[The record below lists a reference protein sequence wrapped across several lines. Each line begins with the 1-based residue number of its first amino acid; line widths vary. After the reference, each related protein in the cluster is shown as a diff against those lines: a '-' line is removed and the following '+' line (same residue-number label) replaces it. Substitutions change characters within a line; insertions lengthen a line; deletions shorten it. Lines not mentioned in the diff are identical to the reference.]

1 MRQCTKRLCLSKR
14 ITANDNKICVLYNCA
29 FLLHKKP
36 QLHSPKGVQNG
47 KFCPICLLKSR
58 NMIIKGEPCFCGNTL
73 RFFGKGTAHGTLC
86 QKIRWKKACANNKN
100 CAQQSRF
107 TGYRKPTPIIQKN
120 TVVKVR
126 YAFHLDKI
134 KFCKEFVFCPFPFP
148 FPFPVGK
155 GKTDLWAFIPWQP
168 VYKVLYLET
177 DRRAFV
183 FHYHPVSPRQNNLQD
198 GCFVGW
204 YSPKKPPQKW
214 GFSFYLL

>member
-1 MRQCTKRLCLSKR
+1 MRQCTKRLWLSKR

-58 NMIIKGEPCFCGNTL
+58 NMIIKREPCFCGNTL

-100 CAQQSRF
+100 CAHQSRF
-107 TGYRKPTPIIQKN
+107 TGNRKPTPIIQKN

-134 KFCKEFVFCPFPFP
+134 KLCKEFIFFAPFPFRSLSP
-148 FPFPVGK
+148 WEK
-155 GKTDLWAFIPWQP
+155 GKRPRNILSLDNPFIKCYTKKRPRDICLSLSPQQP
-168 VYKVLYLET
+168 TAKQFTGRLFCRVI
-177 DRRAFV
+177 
-183 FHYHPVSPRQNNLQD
+183 
-198 GCFVGW
+198 
-204 YSPKKPPQKW
+204 
-214 GFSFYLL
+214 